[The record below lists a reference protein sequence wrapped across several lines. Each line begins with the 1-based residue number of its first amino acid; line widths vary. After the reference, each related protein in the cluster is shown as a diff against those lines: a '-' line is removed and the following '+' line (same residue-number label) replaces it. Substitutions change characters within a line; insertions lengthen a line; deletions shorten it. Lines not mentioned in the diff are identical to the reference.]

1 MGEAAV
7 SRQKGSRILFCEA
20 KRYQEP
26 FPLKG
31 PEGATQ
37 KRFLVPFCPPG
48 TFLPCRPPVKRVTP
62 PLSERRRARAFT
74 LVELITVMGILAILT
89 ALIVGAAQGLHDRAA
104 RDTTVRIL
112 AALDAA
118 LQRYYDDWGK
128 FPWYKNESGDLAE
141 LLGPVAGSFDD
152 EAVPSY
158 CPVPLDDQDTGME
171 TKVGAMLYAALNM
184 RERNGPYMS
193 GGAGN
198 VKMVRLKSSQ
208 SSEYRACRV
217 YVDGWGRPIHYF
229 QPQKDRNTDNLV
241 PMPLLMSEGRT
252 KDFPDDTWD
261 PDTSNSKADN
271 LTNYDL
277 RDMNITSLQ
286 IEDKTNR
293 TY

>member
-1 MGEAAV
+1 M

-48 TFLPCRPPVKRVTP
+48 TFLPCRPPVKRVPP
-62 PLSERRRARAFT
+62 PLGERTGARAFT
-74 LVELITVMGILAILT
+74 LVELITVMGILVILA
-89 ALIVGAAQGLHDRAA
+89 ALIVGAAQGLHDRTA

-128 FPWYKNESGDLAE
+128 FPWYKKERDANLVE
-141 LLGPVAGSFDD
+141 LLGPVAGALDSQA
-152 EAVPSY
+152 EPSY
-158 CPVPLDDQDTGME
+158 CPVPLNDQDTGME

-184 RERNGPYMS
+184 RERNGPYIS
-193 GGAGN
+193 GGAS
-198 VKMVRLKSSQ
+198 KEVRLKSSQ
-208 SSEYRACRV
+208 YRACRV

-229 QPQKDRNTDNLV
+229 QPQKDVQTGILMA
-241 PMPLLMSEGRT
+241 MPLLMSEGRT
-252 KDFPDDTWD
+252 KDIFNENLLQGDIWPKE
-261 PDTSNSKADN
+261 SKADN

-277 RDMNITSLQ
+277 HDMNITSLQ
-286 IEDKTNR
+286 IGDSR
-293 TY
+293 RDY

>member
-1 MGEAAV
+1 MGETAV
-7 SRQKGSRILFCEA
+7 R
-20 KRYQEP
+20 
-26 FPLKG
+26 
-31 PEGATQ
+31 TN
-37 KRFLVPFCPPG
+37 PG
-48 TFLPCRPPVKRVTP
+48 
-62 PLSERRRARAFT
+62 SERSGARAFT
-74 LVELITVMGILAILT
+74 LVELVTVMGILAILT

-104 RDTTVRIL
+104 RNTTVRIL

-141 LLGPVAGSFDD
+141 LLGPVAGWDDD

-158 CPVPLDDQDTGME
+158 CPVLRVPQDAGME

-184 RERNGPYMS
+184 RERNGPYIS
-193 GGAGN
+193 GGAS
-198 VKMVRLKSSQ
+198 KEVRLKGSQ
-208 SSEYRACRV
+208 YRACRV

-229 QPQKDRNTDNLV
+229 QPQTDHSINPPRLV

-252 KDFPDDTWD
+252 KDFPDDPWA

-277 RDMNITSLQ
+277 RAMNITSLR
-286 IEDKTNR
+286 IDDGKR